1 VDGSGKE
8 ESKGDRMKSVGRR
21 KAEGANGK
29 KGGEKWLMFSG
40 RYNPSIVIDTMN
52 GRGSI
57 PREV

>member
-1 VDGSGKE
+1 MDGCIREGREQGRQNKI
-8 ESKGDRMKSVGRR
+8 GRR
-21 KAEGANGK
+21 KAEGANSK
-29 KGGEKWLMFSG
+29 KGGERWLMFSG